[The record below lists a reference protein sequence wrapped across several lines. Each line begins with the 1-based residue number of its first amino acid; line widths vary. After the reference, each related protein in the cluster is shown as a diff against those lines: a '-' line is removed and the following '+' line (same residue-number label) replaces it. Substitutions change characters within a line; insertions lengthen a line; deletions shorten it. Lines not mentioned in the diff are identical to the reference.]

1 MLVNDEN
8 LAREWEEM
16 LMDAIK
22 LNSEIEGDEDDDL
35 IFEGI
40 DDVDNYER
48 KGILTKD
55 KGIIV
60 KLEDG
65 SEINITIQA
74 YKERR

>member
-1 MLVNDEN
+1 MLVNDEY

-55 KGIIV
+55 RGIIV

>member
-55 KGIIV
+55 RGIIV

>member
-16 LMDAIK
+16 IMDAIK

-55 KGIIV
+55 RGLIV
-60 KLEDG
+60 RLEDD

-74 YKERR
+74 YKEKR